1 MKYYTYI
8 FNISRVGASKVFA
21 HFRRVLRQL
30 TVVGRTASS
39 LPNVNESLPSVFIDR
54 RILSFQAVTVS
65 QTH

>member
-21 HFRRVLRQL
+21 YFRRVLQQL

-39 LPNVNESLPSVFIDR
+39 CIC
-54 RILSFQAVTVS
+54 ITTKS
-65 QTH
+65 QIV